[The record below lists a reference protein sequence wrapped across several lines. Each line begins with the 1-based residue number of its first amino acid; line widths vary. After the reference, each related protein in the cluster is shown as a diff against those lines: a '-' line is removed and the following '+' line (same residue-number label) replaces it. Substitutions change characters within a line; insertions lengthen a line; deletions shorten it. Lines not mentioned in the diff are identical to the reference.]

1 MLWITAA
8 LIVAF
13 LGLIWLSS
21 SRLTKPSRRSLQ
33 DYHRDILSNAAA
45 HGLTIRSF
53 TVGSIPS
60 LLCEPTVTPSPKGTK
75 LRTELQAMGLTVP
88 PAGEMRAT
96 LVLLHAHGGR
106 KEDHLPVAER
116 FCAVGFRCVL
126 PDLPGHGDHPATFAT
141 FGHTEVTLPGEVLR
155 AAAEQFHFNA
165 APAGLFGV
173 SQGGAIS
180 VQAAARVEEHWFA
193 VAEVAGFAALDEV
206 IDGQAR
212 RLFGPLHQPAH
223 WLVEQLVQARAG
235 FAPHSIRPV
244 DAAAKLTIPILIAH
258 GDADSFV
265 TPEHAQRL
273 FDAAPASLRQF
284 MNIPGA
290 EHGNVLITDA
300 PVYATVSRFYLNALK

>member
-13 LGLIWLSS
+13 LGLAWLASS
-21 SRLTKPSRRSLQ
+21 HLICRSRRPLQ
-33 DYHRDILSNAAA
+33 DYHREILGNASA

-53 TVGSIPS
+53 TVGSTPC
-60 LLCEPTVTPSPKGTK
+60 LLCEPTTTPSAKGTK
-75 LRTELQAMGLTVP
+75 LRSELQAMGLNLP
-88 PAGEMRAT
+88 SAGEMRGT

-106 KEDHLPVAER
+106 KEDHLAVAER

-141 FGHTEVTLPGEVLR
+141 FGHTEVTLPGEALR
-155 AAAEQFHFNA
+155 AAAEQFHFNP

-180 VQAAARVEEHWFA
+180 VQAAARAEEGWFA
-193 VAEVAGFAALDEV
+193 VAEIAGFAALDDV

-212 RLFGPLHQPAH
+212 RLFGRLHQPAH
-223 WLVEQLVQARAG
+223 WLVEHLVQTRAS
-235 FAPHSIRPV
+235 FAPHRIRPV

-258 GDADSFV
+258 GDADTFV
-265 TPEHAQRL
+265 TPDHAKRL

-284 MNIPGA
+284 MNIPSAG
-290 EHGNVLITDA
+290 HGNVLITDA
-300 PVYATVSRFYLNALK
+300 PVYATVSRFYLAALK